1 MVASKRKVLRPA
13 KVSPMGD
20 EDYLSSLS
28 LSTNTK
34 KRWQTPQGG
43 YVPTSKRQTDW
54 STAYT

>member
-13 KVSPMGD
+13 KVSSMGD
-20 EDYLSSLS
+20 EDYLTS